1 MEAQSL
7 LKKMIWYRRDRSP
20 FFFGVFIVDFDPLG
34 EADYRNAYSVIIS
47 PASPSVPLA
56 PSSQQQSCQENRFQ
70 RRNASFLL
78 DRLMLI
84 GGFG

>member
-56 PSSQQQSCQENRFQ
+56 PSSQSRAAKKTVFKDET
-70 RRNASFLL
+70 LL
-78 DRLMLI
+78 FSWT
-84 GGFG
+84 G